1 MRLQY
6 RGRSVKIVVLAGRDS
21 LQRPNSAFP
30 RRSARLMNCRVS
42 HHLRPLL
49 SAFLAAAALLF
60 GSSAHSA
67 DLASPPAVVKSFL
80 ATHCLD
86 CHSGDAAEGG
96 LDLESLGFDL
106 TRREVFERW
115 TLIHDRVRD
124 GEMPPPDGGVPVRV
138 APIGWGS
145 ADSDSDR
152 VRDPAHDSVDDER
165 AEIRQMLRELAHVL
179 VQRDL
184 QRVTPAGRSKVRRLN
199 RYEYENTLRSVLQAP
214 WLQLADALPED
225 GLSHLFNKSGE
236 RLDTSHVQV
245 MRYFAAA
252 DGAIRLAVRAAAHP
266 TQARKFYAR
275 EEPTMRGYLHYRFG
289 QTAATRS
296 VVPLLGTTPE
306 LDVIRKQQPV
316 TVGDADPERRELEAI
331 GVFSGVYSAT
341 TKYDFSRINAPVD
354 GDYRLRFKTYTFF
367 AGPNGASGGDDH
379 GLTGGS
385 RAWWRPDRNV
395 AMPGKRSEPI
405 TLYALAASGDSRW
418 LTTFDS
424 KPQPSVFECVVQLRQ
439 GEGIR
444 PDAARLVRTRPG
456 WSGNPNATPEGVP
469 GFAMNWLEV
478 EGPLHATWPPPSYQA
493 IFAELPFEID
503 NAGELKVLSTQPQH
517 DAERLLR
524 SLYQRAIGNRS
535 VSPES
540 AEPFVELFAT
550 AMAAGHDFTEA
561 MIAAAAAILCSP
573 EFLFLDFEPGR
584 LSPAALERRLAYFLW
599 NAPPQPEELLDR
611 NADPSAAIP
620 QAVERMLAD
629 PRREQFTNA
638 FLDYWLDLRDINAN
652 TPDAELYPDYYLD
665 ELLTESSVL
674 ETRMFFNHLIEH
686 DLPVRNLIASD
697 FVMVNERLAE
707 HYGLPPVE
715 GVRLRRVEL
724 PEDSPYGGLLTQASV
739 LRVTANGTTTSPV
752 VRGEWVME
760 RIMGVPISSPPSGIE
775 AVEPEIR
782 GATTI
787 RDQLDKHRAIDSC
800 NACHARFDPAGFAL
814 ESFDVAGG
822 WREHYRATGGSGE
835 RVSGFGKN
843 GHAYKFRL
851 GPPVDCSGTLLS
863 GESFEN
869 VRELKQLLVSDE
881 RQLARNLLQQLI
893 VYATGAA
900 VGFSDRAEIE
910 AMLDRAAARD
920 YGVRT
925 LIHEVVRSDMFR
937 HK

>member
-1 MRLQY
+1 M
-6 RGRSVKIVVLAGRDS
+6 
-21 LQRPNSAFP
+21 
-30 RRSARLMNCRVS
+30 
-42 HHLRPLL
+42 
-49 SAFLAAAALLF
+49 AAN
-60 GSSAHSA
+60 
-67 DLASPPAVVKSFL
+67 
-80 ATHCLD
+80 CLD
-86 CHSGDAAEGG
+86 CHSAAAAEGG
-96 LDLESLGFDL
+96 LDLESLSFDL

-115 TLIHDRVRD
+115 TLIHDRIRD

-138 APIGWGS
+138 APVGWSSTDG
-145 ADSDSDR
+145 DSDR
-152 VRDPAHDSVDDER
+152 DSGPHGDRVDDEF
-165 AEIRQMLRELAHVL
+165 AETRQMLRELAQGL

-184 QRVTPAGRSKVRRLN
+184 QRVAPAGRSKARRLN

-214 WLQLADALPED
+214 WLQLANALPED
-225 GLSHLFNKSGE
+225 GLAHRFNKSGE
-236 RLDTSHVQV
+236 WLDTSHVQILS
-245 MRYFAAA
+245 YFAAA
-252 DGAIRLAVRAAAHP
+252 DGALRLAINAAAHP
-266 TQARKFYAR
+266 TQTRKFYAR

-296 VVPLLGTTPE
+296 IVPLVGTTPE
-306 LDVIRKQQPV
+306 LGVIRKQQPI
-316 TVGDADPERRELEAI
+316 TVGDADPDKRELEAM

-341 TKYDFSRINAPVD
+341 TKYDFSRINAPID

-367 AGPNGASGGDDH
+367 AGPNGGNGGDDH
-379 GLTGGS
+379 GLTGGH

-405 TLYALAASGDSRW
+405 TLYALAAGGDSRW

-424 KPQPSVFECVVQLRQ
+424 TPEPNVFECVVQLRQ

-478 EGPLHATWPPPSYQA
+478 EGPLHPTWPPPSYQA

-503 NAGELKVLSTQPQH
+503 DAGAVKVLSAQPQH

-524 SLYQRAIGNRS
+524 SLYERAIGNRIHDQEA
-535 VSPES
+535 VT
-540 AEPFVELFAT
+540 PFVDLFTTAT
-550 AMAAGHDFTEA
+550 AAGHDFTEA
-561 MIAAAAAILCSP
+561 MTAAAAAILCSP
-573 EFLFLDFEPGR
+573 EFLFLDSQPGA

-599 NAPPQPEELLDR
+599 NGPPQPEELLDR
-611 NADPSAAIP
+611 NAEPSAAIS

-665 ELLTESSVL
+665 ELLTESSLL
-674 ETRMFFNHLIEH
+674 ETRMFFNHLIDH
-686 DLPVRNLIASD
+686 DLPVRNLVAAD

-724 PEDSPYGGLLTQASV
+724 PENSPYGGLLTQASV

-775 AVEPEIR
+775 AVEPDLR

-787 RDQLDKHRAIDSC
+787 REQLDKHRAIDSC

-822 WREHYRATGGSGE
+822 WREQYRATGGSGE

-869 VRELKQLLVSDE
+869 VRELKQLLAADE

-900 VGFSDRAEIE
+900 VGFSERAEIE
-910 AMLDRAAARD
+910 AMLDRAAGRD

-925 LIHEVVRSDMFR
+925 LIHEVARSDMFR